1 MGKKSSPAPAPAP
14 PPEPVAV
21 PTQSLQTQTA
31 LAEVSGAQSR
41 LNMTLGAQLDQRNKE
56 FFTTQDIRQ
65 TQTTGAETRLTL
77 GTQGEQE
84 RATIGARGEQER
96 LGYQTQ
102 GEQASWLS
110 NGELST
116 ETRGEQERLGYQ
128 TQGEQQRLTIG
139 TTGKETRKTNLQQ
152 NMQQNYVMGRQYDW
166 AQDAY
171 RVGGPKV
178 SQPSSAQPGLVE

>member
-1 MGKKSSPAPAPAP
+1 MGKKKKAAPAPAPAP
-14 PPEPVAV
+14 APVAV

-41 LNMTLGAQLDQRNKE
+41 LNMTLGSQLDQQNKD

-65 TQTTGAETRLTL
+65 TQSTGAETRLTLGTTGAETRLTL

-96 LGYQTQ
+96 LGIGAT
-102 GEQASWLS
+102 
-110 NGELST
+110 
-116 ETRGEQERLGYQ
+116 
-128 TQGEQQRLTIG
+128 GEQQRLSIG
-139 TTGKETRKTNLQQ
+139 ATGKETRKTALQQ
-152 NMQQNYVMGRQYDW
+152 YMQQNYVMGRQRDW

-171 RVGGPKV
+171 RTGGPKT
-178 SQPSSAQPGLVE
+178 SQPSSAQPGIVE

>member
-1 MGKKSSPAPAPAP
+1 MGKKKKAAPAPAPAP
-14 PPEPVAV
+14 APVAV

-41 LNMTLGAQLDQRNKE
+41 LNMTLGSQLDQQNKD

-65 TQTTGAETRLTL
+65 TQSTGAETRLTL

-96 LGYQTQ
+96 LGIGAT
-102 GEQASWLS
+102 
-110 NGELST
+110 
-116 ETRGEQERLGYQ
+116 
-128 TQGEQQRLTIG
+128 GEQQRLSIG
-139 TTGKETRKTNLQQ
+139 ATGKETRKTALQQ
-152 NMQQNYVMGRQYDW
+152 YMQQNYVMGRQRDW

-171 RVGGPKV
+171 RTGGPKT
-178 SQPSSAQPGLVE
+178 SQPSSAQPGIVE